1 MRLRRAIVFVVVM
14 ISISVWWNAALK
26 AAQPQKTGFDEKAVA
41 DFYRGRT
48 VRIVVGFSA
57 GGGYD
62 QYSRLIARH
71 LSKYIPGNP
80 AIIVENMAGAGSIIA
95 ANHTFNAAPKDATV
109 VGNISGPIILEQL
122 FGNPAVQFDLAKFR
136 YLAVPVAETYVVVVT
151 RKPGVTKLDEIIGPK
166 GKQVIF
172 GAIPGS
178 TVEHGAILMRDVL
191 GANLK
196 VVSGY
201 KGTADVRMAIDSGE
215 VEGFVNTWQ
224 SLKITS
230 IDKFKSGEWLV
241 LAQLSERPITDLLTP
256 NVPTIPLIAR
266 NNEER
271 QILKFGTSTPNEFG
285 KVYVLPPGAPPDRA
299 AALEAAF
306 AKAFADKELLAD
318 AAKGRL
324 EIDPIFGED
333 THKLV
338 AEFLG
343 MSPELKG
350 KLQNA
355 LKGGK
360 K

>member
-1 MRLRRAIVFVVVM
+1 MIMRTWLLHLLAGATLLVQT
-14 ISISVWWNAALK
+14 AL
-26 AAQPQKTGFDEKAVA
+26 AAQPGPTKASFDEKAVA
-41 DFYRGRT
+41 DFYRGKT
-48 VRIVVGFSA
+48 VRMVVGFSA

-62 QYSRLIARH
+62 QYTRLIARH
-71 LSKYIPGNP
+71 ISKYIPGNP
-80 AIIVENMAGAGSIIA
+80 NIVVENMAGAGSIIA

-109 VGNISGPIILEQL
+109 IGNISGPITLEQL

-151 RKPGVTKLDEIIGPK
+151 RKPGVAKLDEIIGPK
-166 GKQVIF
+166 GKQVVF

-178 TVEHGAILMRDVL
+178 TVEHGAVLLRDVL

-196 VVSGY
+196 VVLGY
-201 KGTADVRMAIDSGE
+201 KGTADVRMAIEGGE

-230 IDKFKSGEWLV
+230 IDKFKSGDWLV
-241 LAQLSERPITDLLTP
+241 LAQLSEQPIRDLVAP
-256 NVPTIPLIAR
+256 NVPTIPMIAR

-271 QILKFGTSTPNEFG
+271 QLLKFGTSTPNEFG
-285 KVYVLPPGAPPDRA
+285 KVYVLPPGAPADRA

-306 AKAFADKELLAD
+306 AKAFSDKELLAD

-324 EIDPIFGED
+324 EIDPIFGEN

-343 MSPELKG
+343 MSSELKG

>member
-1 MRLRRAIVFVVVM
+1 MIMRTWLLHLLAGATLLVQT
-14 ISISVWWNAALK
+14 AL
-26 AAQPQKTGFDEKAVA
+26 AAQPGPTKAGFDEKAVA
-41 DFYRGRT
+41 DFYRGKT
-48 VRIVVGFSA
+48 VRMVVGFSA

-62 QYSRLIARH
+62 QYTRLIARH
-71 LSKYIPGNP
+71 ISKYIPGNP
-80 AIIVENMAGAGSIIA
+80 NIVVENMAGAGSIIA

-109 VGNISGPIILEQL
+109 IGNISGPIILEQL

-151 RKPGVTKLDEIIGPK
+151 RKPGVAKLDEIIGPK
-166 GKQVIF
+166 GKQVVF

-178 TVEHGAILMRDVL
+178 TVEHGAVLLRDVL

-196 VVSGY
+196 VVLGY
-201 KGTADVRMAIDSGE
+201 KGTADVRMAIEGGE

-230 IDKFKSGEWLV
+230 IDKFKSGDWLV
-241 LAQLSERPITDLLTP
+241 LAQLSEQPIRDLVAP
-256 NVPTIPLIAR
+256 NVPTIPMIAR

-271 QILKFGTSTPNEFG
+271 QLLKFGTSTPNEFG
-285 KVYVLPPGAPPDRA
+285 KVYVLPPGAPADRA

-306 AKAFADKELLAD
+306 AKAFSDKELLAD

-324 EIDPIFGED
+324 EIDPIFGEN

-343 MSPELKG
+343 MSSELKG